1 MSASVNVTNDPV
13 AATENGNIVALINH
27 AVSKCKMFC
36 SVKTE
41 IQCFNLF

>member
-27 AVSKCKMFC
+27 YMPFP
-36 SVKTE
+36 SVK
-41 IQCFNLF
+41 CFAQ